1 MTWFDCKMY
10 SARVLSILSIYTG
23 PTTHQTSNKIHTC
36 AWRSKTLYSS
46 SDLSFQFHMNKKGRV
61 ICEFETMKF
70 KESFVCWRSNL
81 TNDNISSAYA
91 RSETCMDFR
100 DPGLKTGVE
109 NNNYL
114 VLNRVRI
121 WRNWATHRP
130 RIPRTHIPP
139 AILCQKKNNNNNN
152 INNGSNTW
160 SRSVSGAKHTLFDS
174 EFSYMERERESPY
187 NLRGNNKVVVP

>member
-1 MTWFDCKMY
+1 M
-10 SARVLSILSIYTG
+10 
-23 PTTHQTSNKIHTC
+23 
-36 AWRSKTLYSS
+36 
-46 SDLSFQFHMNKKGRV
+46 
-61 ICEFETMKF
+61 
-70 KESFVCWRSNL
+70 CWRSNL

-139 AILCQKKNNNNNN
+139 AILCQKKKTTTTT
-152 INNGSNTW
+152 STTAATYEADLLAEPNTPYLIQNLVTW
-160 SRSVSGAKHTLFDS
+160 R
-174 EFSYMERERESPY
+174 ERERV
-187 NLRGNNKVVVP
+187 RII

>member
-1 MTWFDCKMY
+1 M
-10 SARVLSILSIYTG
+10 
-23 PTTHQTSNKIHTC
+23 
-36 AWRSKTLYSS
+36 
-46 SDLSFQFHMNKKGRV
+46 
-61 ICEFETMKF
+61 
-70 KESFVCWRSNL
+70 CWRSNL

-139 AILCQKKNNNNNN
+139 AILCQKKKQQQQQHQQRQQHMK
-152 INNGSNTW
+152 
-160 SRSVSGAKHTLFDS
+160 RSVSGAKHTLFDS

>member
-1 MTWFDCKMY
+1 M
-10 SARVLSILSIYTG
+10 
-23 PTTHQTSNKIHTC
+23 
-36 AWRSKTLYSS
+36 
-46 SDLSFQFHMNKKGRV
+46 
-61 ICEFETMKF
+61 
-70 KESFVCWRSNL
+70 CWRSNL

-109 NNNYL
+109 NKNYL

-139 AILCQKKNNNNNN
+139 AILCQKKKTTTTTSTTAATYEADLLAEPKTPYLIQNLV
-152 INNGSNTW
+152 TW
-160 SRSVSGAKHTLFDS
+160 R
-174 EFSYMERERESPY
+174 ERERESPY